1 MPEAFTALLL
11 STPPAAR
18 KINHN
23 SSADLLGDGESTMS
37 GALAGIKII
46 EIASYVTGPFASQ
59 LLADMG
65 ADVIK
70 IEEPKRGDPFR
81 GWGENNYSAT
91 FCSLNRNK
99 RSLTLDLRQEE
110 AREIALKLSAQADVL
125 IQNFRPG
132 VMEKRGLGYED
143 VSKINPKLVYCSIS
157 GFGPKGPYRD
167 MPGYDTIG
175 QARSGLLSLLTDPGK
190 PQGMG
195 ISFSDHLTGM
205 YACYGVLAALM
216 NRMLTGQ
223 GQLVETSLLRS
234 SISFIAE
241 NAARY
246 FETGHVPR
254 RKHRTTTAGVFAFV
268 DRENLPFIL
277 HMSSPDKFWN
287 ALFKVV
293 EKPEWSTDERFNNR
307 QGRIANYDILSE
319 GLQAIFKR
327 GPRDEWLRQL
337 IANDVPAAPLNTL
350 DEVFDDPQVREYGF
364 PKVITH
370 SKMGDVKM
378 VGNAVDMSRTP
389 PTMEKPPPV
398 LGEHADEILSSLG
411 YDTVAITTLRSKG
424 VV

>member
-1 MPEAFTALLL
+1 
-11 STPPAAR
+11 
-18 KINHN
+18 
-23 SSADLLGDGESTMS
+23 MS
-37 GALAGIKII
+37 ALAGIKVI

-65 ADVIK
+65 ADVVK

-81 GWGENNYSAT
+81 GWGEKNYSAT

-99 RSLTLDLRQEE
+99 RSLTLDLRHDQ
-110 AREIALKLSAQADVL
+110 AREIVLKLAAQSDVL

-143 VSKINPKLVYCSIS
+143 VRKVNSKLVYCSIS

-216 NRMLTGQ
+216 NRMVTGQ
-223 GQLVETSLLRS
+223 GQLVETSLLRAS
-234 SISFIAE
+234 VSFIAE

-268 DRENLPFIL
+268 DQQSLPFIL

-293 EKPEWSTDERFNNR
+293 GRTEWSNDARFNNR
-307 QGRIANYDILSE
+307 QGRIANYDSLYE
-319 GLQAIFKR
+319 GLQEIFKR
-327 GPRDEWLRQL
+327 GRREEWLKQL
-337 IANDVPAAPLNTL
+337 IENDVPAAPLNTL

-364 PKVITH
+364 PQIITH
-370 SKMGDVKM
+370 PKMGDVKM

-389 PTMEKPPPV
+389 PTIDKPPPI
-398 LGEHADEILSSLG
+398 LGEHADDILSSLG
-411 YDTVAITTLRSKG
+411 YDVAAIEALRAKAII
-424 VV
+424 

>member
-1 MPEAFTALLL
+1 
-11 STPPAAR
+11 
-18 KINHN
+18 
-23 SSADLLGDGESTMS
+23 MS
-37 GALAGIKII
+37 GALNGIKVI
-46 EIASYVTGPFASQ
+46 ELASYVTGPFASQ

-81 GWGENNYSAT
+81 GWGERNYSAT

-110 AREIALKLSAQADVL
+110 AREVVLKLAAQSDVL

-132 VMEKRGLGYED
+132 VMEKRGLGYEALSR
-143 VSKINPKLVYCSIS
+143 VNPKLVYCSIS
-157 GFGPKGPYRD
+157 GFGPTGPYRD

-195 ISFSDHLTGM
+195 VSFSDHLTGM

-216 NRMLTGQ
+216 NRVSTGK
-223 GQLVETSLLRS
+223 GQLVETSLLRAS
-234 SISFIAE
+234 VSFIGE

-277 HMSSPDKFWN
+277 HMSSPDKFWT
-287 ALFKVV
+287 ALFRVV
-293 EKPEWSTDERFNNR
+293 GKPEWSDDERFNNR
-307 QGRIANYDILSE
+307 HARMKNYDLLSE
-319 GLQAIFKR
+319 GLQDVFGR
-327 GPRDEWLRQL
+327 GRREDWLRRL
-337 IANDVPAAPLNTL
+337 IGADVPAAPLNTL
-350 DEVFDDPQVREYGF
+350 DEVFTDPQVKEYGF
-364 PKVITH
+364 PTVLSH
-370 SKMGDVKM
+370 PQMGEVKM
-378 VGNAVDMSRTP
+378 VGNAVNMSRTP
-389 PTMEKPPPV
+389 PTIDRPPPI
-398 LGEHADEILSSLG
+398 LGEHSNDVLTSLG
-411 YDTVAITTLRSKG
+411 YDRDAISALRSKG